1 MRDGNNRG
9 RKIVM
14 KKYFYDDKTPPASGG
29 IAKKVDPQKTALM
42 MIDFLKNSDKTERRK
57 FVDIIRNDIVFDRLI
72 ELARY
77 AISKM

>member
-1 MRDGNNRG
+1 
-9 RKIVM
+9 M
-14 KKYFYDDKTPPASGG
+14 KKYFYDDKTPPAAGG
-29 IAKKVDPQKTALM
+29 NAKKVDPQKTAVM

-57 FVDIIRNDIVFDRLI
+57 FVDIIRNDLTFDRLV